1 MGPDIIRLVL
11 GPREAHSQVQ
21 ASRNINASFKGLPCS
36 PFVFE
41 RGPGEPDGGSCRVP
55 GASPPGPLP
64 GGSCPTQLAKDG
76 CSTDK
81 TAKLCEACAA
91 LHKRDL
97 QAAGC
102 TQKAVKQLCEGTSP
116 SPGPAPGPGP
126 GPGPGPAPGPGES
139 CAAREA
145 SLHPNVLEQ
154 THLSKKNR
162 ISFFDIGVVLS
173 HKLVLS
179 QM

>member
-55 GASPPGPLP
+55 GASPPGPPP

-139 CAAREA
+139 CAACEA